1 MTIESEILGSPVEST
16 PNAETPISAAR
27 LAANQ
32 ANARHSTGPKSDFT
46 KNISAQNHTIH
57 GLARHQNGTFKLLSS
72 EDPAAFEELKQSLA
86 TEHSPLTTTEAI
98 LINCMAESNWLAA
111 RAQRL
116 QDTCINLE
124 TGAVTNEKLFSLYM
138 RYQTTHTRSFHKS
151 LNDLFKLRSEKRK
164 DELGFEAQRRKEEE
178 NKRKN
183 EAHEMKKAAHAA
195 EIAKKEAQTRQ
206 KAAVAALL
214 RHEGQYKG
222 PLFEV
227 IFAEELAKA
236 RVTPEPASVT
246 KDKKEGAAQA
256 A

>member
-1 MTIESEILGSPVEST
+1 
-16 PNAETPISAAR
+16 
-27 LAANQ
+27 
-32 ANARHSTGPKSDFT
+32 
-46 KNISAQNHTIH
+46 
-57 GLARHQNGTFKLLSS
+57 
-72 EDPAAFEELKQSLA
+72 
-86 TEHSPLTTTEAI
+86 
-98 LINCMAESNWLAA
+98 MAESNWLAA

-195 EIAKKEAQTRQ
+195 EIAKKEAQTRE
-206 KAAVAALL
+206 KAAAAALL

-222 PLFEV
+222 PLFDV

>member
-1 MTIESEILGSPVEST
+1 MTIQNENLSSPVETT
-16 PNAETPISAAR
+16 PDPETPISAAR

-86 TEHSPLTTTEAI
+86 NEHSPLTTTEAI
-98 LINCMAESNWLAA
+98 LINGMAESNWLAA

-164 DELGFEAQRRKEEE
+164 EELGFEAQKRKEEE
-178 NKRKN
+178 NKRKT
-183 EAHEMKKAAHAA
+183 EAHEMKKASHAG
-195 EIAKKEAQTRQ
+195 ELAKKEAQTRQ

-214 RHEGQYKG
+214 RHEGKHKG
-222 PLFEV
+222 PLFDV
-227 IFAEELAKA
+227 IFAEEMAKS
-236 RVTPEPASVT
+236 RVTPASATVPN
-246 KDKKEGAAQA
+246 KKKEGTAQA